1 MAKVCAVCKLARAP
15 GPTDT
20 SMTCPLD
27 GSVSTV
33 SRCAVCSTAP
43 RANGIIASAED
54 VATNT
59 AGKHD
64 AMTNAHAFA

>member
-1 MAKVCAVCKLARAP
+1 
-15 GPTDT
+15 
-20 SMTCPLD
+20 MTCPLD